1 MHVITIR
8 KLRDFWQQHPDAEE
22 PLRRW
27 YRISK
32 KEQWKN
38 LAETR
43 REFPH
48 ADRAGV
54 CTVFNI
60 KGNAY
65 RLISKI
71 YYPNKTVLV
80 RSVMTHAEYD
90 KGIWKND
97 CEC

>member
-8 KLRDFWQQHPDAEE
+8 KLREFWQQHPDAEE

-32 KEQWKN
+32 KEQWEN

-48 ADRAGV
+48 
-54 CTVFNI
+54 
-60 KGNAY
+60 
-65 RLISKI
+65 
-71 YYPNKTVLV
+71 V
-80 RSVMTHAEYD
+80 RSGWCLHGLQHQGKCLSAY
-90 KGIWKND
+90 
-97 CEC
+97 